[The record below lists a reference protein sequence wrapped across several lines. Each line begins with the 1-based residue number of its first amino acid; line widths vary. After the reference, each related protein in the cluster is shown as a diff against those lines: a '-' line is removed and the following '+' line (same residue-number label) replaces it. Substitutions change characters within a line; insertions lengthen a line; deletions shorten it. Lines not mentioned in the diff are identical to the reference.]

1 MEHTFSDQLKI
12 IGINPYVT
20 VPDAMRDAILTDAGK
35 DKGPIPICGTINGKA
50 YL

>member
-20 VPDAMRDAILTDAGK
+20 VPDAMRDAILTDVGK